1 MAEFEFQGGIEM
13 KELVL
18 QIMTM
23 PADTNP
29 NGKIFGGWVLAK
41 MDQAAATVCSLT
53 TKNNR
58 AISHY
63 VTRAAK
69 NIEFLAPVE
78 IGDILQCYAEIT
90 EKGKTSYTIKVD
102 VHIKDDFNTKVCEGV
117 FVMVHIDSRGRAI
130 SHTT

>member
-1 MAEFEFQGGIEM
+1 M

-29 NGKIFGGWVLAK
+29 NGKIFGGQVLAK

-63 VTRAAK
+63 VTRVAK

-78 IGDILQCYAEIT
+78 IGDILQCFAEIT

-130 SHTT
+130 PHTN

>member
-1 MAEFEFQGGIEM
+1 MT
-13 KELVL
+13 ELVL

-41 MDQAAATVCSLT
+41 MDQAAATVCSLS

-69 NIEFLAPVE
+69 DIQFLAPVE
-78 IGDILQCYAEIT
+78 VGDILQCYAEIT
-90 EKGKTSYTIKVD
+90 EKGRTSYTIKVD
-102 VHIKDDFNTKVCEGV
+102 VHIKDDFNTKVCEGM

-130 SHTT
+130 PHTN

>member
-1 MAEFEFQGGIEM
+1 M

-41 MDQAAATVCSLT
+41 MDQAAATICSLT

-69 NIEFLAPVE
+69 DIEFLAPVE
-78 IGDILQCYAEIT
+78 IGDILQCYAGIT

-117 FVMVHIDSRGRAI
+117 FVMVHIDRRGRAI
-130 SHTT
+130 PHAN